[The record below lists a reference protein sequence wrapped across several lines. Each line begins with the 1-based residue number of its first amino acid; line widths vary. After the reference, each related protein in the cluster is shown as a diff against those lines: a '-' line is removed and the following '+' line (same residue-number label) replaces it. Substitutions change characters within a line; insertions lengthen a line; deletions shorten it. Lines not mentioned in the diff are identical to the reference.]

1 MALPPQPPKAEP
13 KPAVRTVASG
23 VQRRAGLKPVPGEGV
38 PRFLV
43 AGLCPKTVSSPAGK
57 QAREVAK
64 EEARKRQQ
72 EANERQQEANE
83 RQRHRTSTAS
93 AAAHRQPTQPAPQ
106 AIGLAELRQLL
117 SAEVSGGQLPPPL
130 GSVVKLRVSTLG
142 QRRVVCNVEQY
153 LGDVDAGEELVAAE
167 VTNVGRAEADGMF
180 TVRFEDAETEEEVSV
195 NVDWRP
201 FKLPE
206 SLQTVGQALTS
217 AEQMTAET
225 DKLRWPCRMHGT
237 RACVY
242 YKLPAQ
248 GGAAAT
254 ALWGTAQAN
263 GLSAGVRRVFDRLC
277 DEATTL
283 AKRLRTEMKSL
294 RRRLASDE
302 ESLTAGGP
310 AQSGVSRAQRQRWLQ
325 AEALGYRAWLNAQF
339 CSIDEGRVT
348 AHLGEGRADDV
359 LARPFGIPITRSKL
373 RCLNPPSVE
382 HDGWL
387 NDSVIQAFLTVVG
400 RSVPSVH
407 VFDTQFYTKLTQSHT
422 AYDVQAVSRWSRRL
436 DGTESKILVP
446 VNFEGDHWALASVDL
461 QAKTLTYLDSWPNAS
476 GEPTIRSKR
485 VLDNVGAL
493 VARRAADRR

>member
-1 MALPPQPPKAEP
+1 VSPVAKKPANYFSPLADEEKQPGLAAGSVPTPDTGRLRQPRFSPQRGAKRSAEAEGAGSGGTPLTKHPAKDDAKDSNHGTPLEAARPETRFASPERRPKRTAETEGADSGGTPLTKERAVALPPQPPKAEP
-13 KPAVRTVASG
+13 KLAVRTVASG
-23 VQRRAGLKPVPGEGV
+23 VQRRPGLKPVQEEGV

-64 EEARKRQQ
+64 EEARKRQE

-153 LGDVDAGEELVAAE
+153 LGDVDAGEERVAAE

-206 SLQTVGQALTS
+206 SLQTAGQALTS

-225 DKLRWPCRMHGT
+225 DKLRWPCRMHGP

-348 AHLGEGRADDV
+348 AHLREGGADEV
-359 LARPFGIPITRSKL
+359 LARPFGMQCRS
-373 RCLNPPSVE
+373 
-382 HDGWL
+382 
-387 NDSVIQAFLTVVG
+387 
-400 RSVPSVH
+400 
-407 VFDTQFYTKLTQSHT
+407 
-422 AYDVQAVSRWSRRL
+422 
-436 DGTESKILVP
+436 
-446 VNFEGDHWALASVDL
+446 
-461 QAKTLTYLDSWPNAS
+461 
-476 GEPTIRSKR
+476 
-485 VLDNVGAL
+485 
-493 VARRAADRR
+493 RAASCVASTRPA